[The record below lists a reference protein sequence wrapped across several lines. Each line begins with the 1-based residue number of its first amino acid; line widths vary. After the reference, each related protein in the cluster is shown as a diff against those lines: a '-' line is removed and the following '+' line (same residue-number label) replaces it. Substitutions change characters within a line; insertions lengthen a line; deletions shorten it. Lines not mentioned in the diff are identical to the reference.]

1 MRVDVVWVVYLAP
14 NYVGL
19 QKPIIDEME
28 RQGHEVVW
36 VEDID
41 LPYNFRI
48 PRAGL
53 NKLRCRINAF
63 FRQPHKNF
71 WDKTLK
77 ERKDEFSKPF
87 NLFFCINGRTLCPEL
102 FDYLHKYSNGIR
114 KVLYVWDTQKVFDFY
129 YYKAQFDKCMTFDL
143 EDSQQLDGV
152 EYLPFYWFDDAT
164 QVETTIKYDISIIGT
179 DHDGRF
185 NIVEKILPQV
195 KAQKLSYFFKIKIF
209 QPDLSYI
216 FLYRLRL
223 RFSKLIQQ
231 VVASNAKEYQRRLS
245 TEIAMTSDIPP
256 AQYMQ
261 IINESACILDTDRA
275 TQTGVTPRAIWALS
289 HGKKIITTNTNLLK
303 APFYNPKQILIIDRD
318 NPVLDIDFIRS
329 KESCLVSSYVGGLRI
344 DNWVKNF
351 TR

>member
-1 MRVDVVWVVYLAP
+1 MRILFLAP

-53 NKLRCRINAF
+53 NKLRCRVNAYL
-63 FRQPHKNF
+63 RRPHKKF
-71 WDKTLK
+71 WHKILK

-87 NLFFCINGRTLCPEL
+87 DLFFCINGRTLCKEL
-102 FDYLHKYSNGIR
+102 FDYLQTSSQSIR

-129 YYKAQFDKCMTFDL
+129 YYKEQFDKCLTFDF
-143 EDSQQLDGV
+143 EDSQRVGGGQ
-152 EYLPFYWFDDAT
+152 YLPFYWFDDSSQAKS
-164 QVETTIKYDISIIGT
+164 EIKYDISIIGT

-185 NIVEKILPQV
+185 DIVEKILPQA
-195 KAQKLSYFFKIKIF
+195 KAAGLSYFFKIKIF
-209 QPDLSYI
+209 KVTLDHI
-216 FLYRLRL
+216 FLYKLRL
-223 RFSKLIQQ
+223 RFSKRIQNIVKQ
-231 VVASNAKEYQRRLS
+231 YDESFSKKCKS
-245 TEIAMTSDIPP
+245 EIAMTTDIPP

-275 TQTGVTPRAIWALS
+275 SQTGVTPRAIWALAR
-289 HGKKIITTNTNLLK
+289 GKKIITTNTNLLK
-303 APFYNPKQILIIDRD
+303 APFYNPMQILIIDRD

-329 KESCLVSSYVGGLRI
+329 KESFLVSSYFDGLRI